1 LKGTRRA
8 VLGEIELWARD
19 FDRPPIYWLNGLA
32 GTGKSAIAQT
42 ISERMFADGQIGASF
57 FCSRDFADRS
67 NLQLIF
73 PTLAVQLAR
82 RYTGFRSIFV
92 PVVQSNPNIAHES
105 LSDQMNKLIIRPLRV
120 SAISTVI
127 IIDAL
132 NECEDE
138 EPASAI
144 LSVLGQ
150 FISRIP
156 KVKFFLT
163 GRPEPRIR
171 EGFRLPLMAE
181 ATDVFVLHEVEPSR
195 ITNDIRLFFR
205 HELSWL
211 AHRRGGLE
219 DWLTTEHLDIL
230 CERAAGLFVYAV
242 ATANFIGGVVSD
254 PKNQLDRILQSP
266 ESSAWEGKTKFKAN
280 ATLDSLYTSI
290 LQHAFR
296 DGNPEDDT
304 RARSIL
310 SAVVLAANPLSPSAI
325 ATLLGFDAKY
335 VLHVLLS
342 ANSLL
347 IFEMDPDPVRPFHR
361 SFPDFITDPTRCTD
375 RRFYIFPPDHH
386 LELLTVCLDL
396 MNRTLEKNMCKL
408 PDVIANLDVG
418 DLKERSKE
426 YVDPALRYACV
437 SWHVHLIG
445 ARAIPSHASTITPT
459 LHQFLEKKFLPWLEA
474 LSILGAARNVVEVL
488 EDVMDWLPVR

>member
-42 ISERMFADGQIGASF
+42 ISERMFADGQLGASF

-105 LSDQMNKLIIRPLRV
+105 LSDQMNKLIVRPLRA
-120 SAISTVI
+120 SATSTII

-132 NECEDE
+132 NECKDE
-138 EPASAI
+138 EPVSAI
-144 LSVLGQ
+144 LFVLGQ

-163 GRPEPRIR
+163 SRPDPRVR
-171 EGFRLPLMAE
+171 EGFRLPLMVDT
-181 ATDVFVLHEVEPSR
+181 TDVFNLHDINLYQANS
-195 ITNDIRLFFR
+195 DIRLVFKTM
-205 HELSWL
+205 LSEIG
-211 AHRRGGLE
+211 RRDGLDNWPTKE
-219 DWLTTEHLDIL
+219 QLDLL
-230 CERAAGLFVYAV
+230 CRRAAGFFVYAI
-242 ATANFIGGVVSD
+242 ATVKFIDYQCSN
-254 PKNQLDRILQSP
+254 PKKQLDRILRSP
-266 ESSAWEGKTKFKAN
+266 ESTLPEGKTRFKAN
-280 ATLDSLYTSI
+280 TTLDSLYTSI
-290 LQHAFR
+290 LQDAFG
-296 DGNPEDDT
+296 DNNPEDDT
-304 RARSIL
+304 EVNSVL
-310 SAVVLAANPLSPSAI
+310 GAVVLAVNPLSPSAI
-325 ATLLGFDAKY
+325 ATLLGFDPED
-335 VLHVLLS
+335 VFPVLS
-342 ANSLL
+342 AVNSFL
-347 IFEMDPDPVRPFHR
+347 ILQEDSNHPVRPFHK
-361 SFPDFITDPTRCTD
+361 SFPDFITDPTRCTNQ
-375 RRFYIFPPDHH
+375 RFYISPPDRH

-396 MNRTLEKNMCKL
+396 MNRALEKNMCKL
-408 PDVIANLDVG
+408 PDVIANLDVS
-418 DLKERSKE
+418 DLKEKSEK

-437 SWHVHLIG
+437 SWHVHFIG
-445 ARAIPSHASTITPT
+445 TRTIPAHASTITST
-459 LHQFLEKKFLPWLEA
+459 LHQFLEKNFLPWLEV

-488 EDVMDWLPVR
+488 EDVMDWLPVC